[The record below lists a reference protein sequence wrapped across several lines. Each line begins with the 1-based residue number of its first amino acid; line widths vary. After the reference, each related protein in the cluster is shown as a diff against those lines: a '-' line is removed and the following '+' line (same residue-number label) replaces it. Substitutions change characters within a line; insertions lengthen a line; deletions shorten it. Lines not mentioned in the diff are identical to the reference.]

1 MSGDGSIEALRGHVE
16 AVTSALERWAERD
29 PSTLQPEVRR
39 AGNEAVA
46 AIDAMAGELR
56 RLRYRLAAEIREG
69 DQAGAARAN
78 AYLDALG
85 QDRGGAR

>member
-1 MSGDGSIEALRGHVE
+1 MTGSDELDVLRRQVEDLGAAL
-16 AVTSALERWAERD
+16 AVWAQRD
-29 PSTLQPEVRR
+29 PTALQPAVRR
-39 AGNEAVA
+39 AGNEAMA
-46 AIDAMAGELR
+46 AIDAATGELR
-56 RLRYRLAAEIREG
+56 RLRYRLATEIREG